1 MKFYAKINISLFGLA
16 SKRAY
21 LESRGDNDY
30 VKVSIFPDFV
40 DNFPI
45 FLQFP
50 FTIYFPI
57 LCKLYNLTL
66 WNHNFKDLLY
76 DVIRLK
82 IEPKRYDTIGYSG

>member
-1 MKFYAKINISLFGLA
+1 LGIYVFQGVQSIILCKVVMKFYAKINISLFGLA

-66 WNHNFKDLLY
+66 
-76 DVIRLK
+76 
-82 IEPKRYDTIGYSG
+82 